1 MIVTLTGAYK
11 NAGDHLIGWRAR
23 ELLRSHVD
31 AEVVNVDRKAITPE
45 HYELFNR
52 ARAVLLT
59 GGPAYQRN
67 LYPGIY
73 PLDLDRIS
81 VPVIPYGL
89 GWRDRLGAQ
98 PEDFEFEPAALGFLQ
113 SIHADKT
120 RFSSARCPITLRL
133 LQANGV
139 ENAAMTGCPAWYD
152 EAKLDL
158 DYQWPNEIKR
168 IVFTA
173 PANKISDTAPLL
185 RWLRRRFPKASISL
199 VFQAGLKSSHSK
211 RGAEFTRWNF
221 ALAAQ
226 SGLVGIRTID
236 TSGSDKKLRDL
247 LSSADLHIG
256 YRVHSHLFCVSQR
269 IASILIAED
278 TRGEGQN
285 EALNLPA
292 ITAKHSLESKQESI
306 ATLIE
311 GAGDF
316 MHTAVEQ
323 TRQSHGEM
331 LRFLRQL

>member
-1 MIVTLTGAYK
+1 MIVTITGAYK

-23 ELLRSHVD
+23 ELLRAHVD
-31 AEVVNVDRKAITPE
+31 TEVVNVDRKAISDE
-45 HYELFNR
+45 HYDLFNR

-73 PLDLDRIS
+73 QLELERIR

-89 GWRDRLGAQ
+89 GWRDRLGAK
-98 PEDFEFEPAALGFLQ
+98 PEDFKFEPDALNFLEA
-113 SIHADKT
+113 IHSDKT
-120 RFSSARCPITLRL
+120 RFSSARCPITIRL
-133 LQANGV
+133 LQTNGISNV
-139 ENAAMTGCPAWYD
+139 AMTGCPAWYD

-158 DYQWPNEIKR
+158 DVEWPKQIRR

-173 PANKISDTAPLL
+173 PANKIGDTSALL
-185 RWLRRRFPKASISL
+185 RWLRLRFPRASINL
-199 VFQAGLKSSHSK
+199 VFQAGFKSTHSK
-211 RGAEFTRWNF
+211 RGAEYTRSNYT
-221 ALAAQ
+221 LAAMA
-226 SGLVGIRTID
+226 SLFAIRVHE
-236 TSGSDKKLRDL
+236 TSGNDKKLRDL
-247 LSSADLHIG
+247 LSRADLHIG

-285 EALNLPA
+285 QALHLPA
-292 ITAKHSLESKQESI
+292 LTAKDSLDTKKETLSK
-306 ATLIE
+306 LIE
-311 GAGDF
+311 SSGEF
-316 MHTAVEQ
+316 MNSAVEQ